1 MNAKGIQVSFELFLS
16 LHQELMSIF
25 SKQYSIE
32 VKILTVFQLYGFG
45 NYDERQPNLKGFIS
59 KATGQQINGK
69 YIYNKI
75 KEIEK
80 GKSHYVRLRKDY
92 LSLLILAIGYD
103 NYGHYLKDSPY
114 ITDKVR
120 HKEKNHFE
128 ETDKSVDVLYY
139 IGYYVIDKQLYVKSK
154 LTIFN
159 LKTATWEILNWEES
173 NDANFY
179 TYYGKC
185 TSTGGSALS
194 FYFSKENSSVGKE
207 CFVNLFYGNMMQHK
221 PVLLGAY
228 CGFDK
233 SNNPVVGK
241 MVLEQVPDAATQ
253 EQKVISKDINPVFY
267 YHLYSQRLEINGNL
281 PHKDSDLSTS
291 INRLEIINFL
301 IGDYLGFYL
310 DNNNYLI
317 PLHFQ
322 VINDLGEIKLKINN
336 TTFNGLGRM
345 NSTENYLV
353 SEFRDKE
360 DNFSQMSIQVQP
372 LERDLFLGHLLIYYG
387 TNVLSGKV
395 LLWKENKTIAKLI
408 GNNKAFYLN
417 KSDLDRQIMAQL
429 DKYL

>member
-16 LHQELMSIF
+16 LHQELLSIF
-25 SKQYSIE
+25 SKQYSLE

-45 NYDERQPNLKGFIS
+45 NYDEKQPNLKEFIF
-59 KATGQQINGK
+59 KVTGQQINGK
-69 YIYNKI
+69 YVYNKI

-80 GKSHYVRLRKDY
+80 GKSHNVRLRKDY
-92 LSLLILAIGYD
+92 LSILILAIGYD
-103 NYGHYLKDSPY
+103 SYGHYLKNSPY
-114 ITDKVR
+114 IKDNIR

-128 ETDKSVDVLYY
+128 ESDKAIEVLYY
-139 IGYYVIDKQLYVKSK
+139 VGYYVIDKQLYVKSK
-154 LTIFN
+154 FTIFN
-159 LKTATWEILNWEES
+159 LKTATWEILSWERN
-173 NDANFY
+173 NDNFY

-194 FYFSKENSSVGKE
+194 FYFSKENSSLEKE
-207 CFVNLFYGNMMQHK
+207 CFVNLFYGNMMQNK

-241 MVLEQVPDAATQ
+241 MILEQVPDAVTQ
-253 EQKVISKDINPVFY
+253 EQKVLSKEINPVFY
-267 YHLYSQRLEINGNL
+267 YHLYSQRLEVKGNL
-281 PHKDSDLSTS
+281 PNKDSDLSAS
-291 INRLEIINFL
+291 INRIEIINFL

-310 DNNNYLI
+310 DKNNYLI

-322 VINDLGEIKLKINN
+322 VLNELGEIKLKISN
-336 TTFNGLGRM
+336 TNFIGIGRM

-353 SEFRDKE
+353 SEFREKE
-360 DNFSQMSIQVQP
+360 ENFSQLSIQVQP

-387 TNVLSGKV
+387 TNVLSGKI
-395 LLWKENKTIAKLI
+395 LLWKENKVLAKLMR
-408 GNNKAFYLN
+408 NNKAFYLD
-417 KSDLDRQIMAQL
+417 KSDLDSQIIVQL